1 MRKKERS
8 CYAPWIAWLSK
19 LSNTGKR
26 SHSRKTPSK
35 TSGTRFPCF
44 YLFSHYNTFILQ
56 KFLSILTSTFR
67 VQPTFLGNIGA
78 EAFQYVRRFGELRSY
93 MGDITK
99 SSLTKQLR
107 ELDSDDFISR
117 YDYHEVPP
125 RVEYSLTELVQSFIP
140 VLKHTKQNSYC

>member
-1 MRKKERS
+1 
-8 CYAPWIAWLSK
+8 
-19 LSNTGKR
+19 
-26 SHSRKTPSK
+26 
-35 TSGTRFPCF
+35 
-44 YLFSHYNTFILQ
+44 
-56 KFLSILTSTFR
+56 
-67 VQPTFLGNIGA
+67 
-78 EAFQYVRRFGELRSY
+78 

-117 YDYHEVPP
+117 YDHHEVPP